1 MIFFSLAVVPSEMFD
16 KRISV
21 VYEPRKASVINN
33 EVRTKSKNVSK
44 NVTRM
49 VIVSS
54 LMNALLQIPHSAYYI
69 KKNLDYNNFKY
80 MNENFHIIVHL
91 LLYSL
96 PSLDIFCY
104 YFFNRLF
111 KKVLNRYFKNI
122 FRRFTC

>member
-1 MIFFSLAVVPSEMFD
+1 MFD
-16 KRISV
+16 RRISV
-21 VYEPRKASVINN
+21 VYEPRKASVINS
-33 EVRTKSKNVSK
+33 EVKKKSKNVSK

-69 KKNLDYNNFKY
+69 KQSLDYNNFKF
-80 MNENFHIIVHL
+80 MNENFHAVVEL

-111 KKVLNRYFKNI
+111 RKVLNRYFKNI